1 MDNRINQLS
10 IGSSLDRAAVKDDFG
25 QMLARGIATGA
36 NALGG
41 VAANILPG
49 GGVISAALTRT
60 AHQALTPQRAV
71 GNGAPQAGL
80 GTEGAGASSVLG
92 NTSGGE
98 GLDSVA
104 ALQRQNQQW
113 TAQYLALQEGMQRE
127 SREYNAVSN
136 ILKVRH
142 ESAKTAI
149 NNIR

>member
-1 MDNRINQLS
+1 MDNRINPLS
-10 IGSSLDRAAVKDDFG
+10 VGSSLDRAAVKDDFG
-25 QMLARGIATGA
+25 HMLARGIATGA
-36 NALGG
+36 SALGG
-41 VAANILPG
+41 VASGILPG
-49 GGVISAALTRT
+49 GGIISAALTRT
-60 AHQALTPQRAV
+60 ASQALAPSKAL
-71 GNGAPQAGL
+71 GHAAPQAPGAT
-80 GTEGAGASSVLG
+80 GATGAGTALG
-92 NTSGGE
+92 ESGSGE

-113 TAQYLALQEGMQRE
+113 TAQYLALQEDMQRE